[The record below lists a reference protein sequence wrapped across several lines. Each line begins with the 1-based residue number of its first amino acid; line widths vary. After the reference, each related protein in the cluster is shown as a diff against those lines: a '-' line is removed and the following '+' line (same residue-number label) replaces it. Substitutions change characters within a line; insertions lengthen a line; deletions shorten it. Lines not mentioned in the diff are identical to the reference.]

1 MSERKYFAACNSA
14 VGFKSFYPEIFSRE
28 RLRTLFVIKG
38 GPGTGKSRFMREVAQ
53 FAEERGEDVT
63 YYYCSSDPESLD
75 GVILEK
81 SRIAL
86 IDATAPHVYEPKCVG
101 AFEQIVNL
109 GEFWDRKLL
118 AESRAEIEAHSLKKS
133 NAFAAV
139 YAYLR
144 AIGNLEAAIETQKSS
159 IVKMEKLQKKAM
171 RFCKNIADGNGKKEI
186 ALCASIGMKG
196 NIRFDTYEKNAKIL
210 HRVGNF
216 ASLGH
221 LYLEAIMREGEKR
234 GAAMRVSFD
243 PVFPSRVDAL
253 EFTQSGEVFVLD
265 DDNTDIN
272 IRRFVDEEKLR
283 QVRGEMR
290 RTTAQKKA
298 IMELVK
304 DKFAEIREAHF
315 ALEDIFSTAMNF
327 CRKEQFTEE
336 FCRQLP

>member
-14 VGFKSFYPEIFSRE
+14 FGFKSYYHEIFSRE

-53 FAEERGEDVT
+53 YAEGQGEDAT

-86 IDATAPHVYEPKCVG
+86 IDATAPHVYEPKCIGV
-101 AFEQIVNL
+101 FEQIVNL

-118 AESRAEIEAHSLKKS
+118 AESRAEIEAHSLKKN

-144 AIGNLEAAIETQKSS
+144 AIGNLEAAIETQKLSM
-159 IVKMEKLQKKAM
+159 VKMEKLQKKAM
-171 RFCKNIADGNGKKEI
+171 RFGKNIANGNEKKEI

-221 LYLEAIMREGEKR
+221 LYLEAIMREGEKC

-243 PVFPSRVDAL
+243 PIFPNRVDAL

-265 DDNTDIN
+265 DNADVN
-272 IRRFVDEEKLR
+272 IRRFIDEERLR

-290 RTTAQKKA
+290 RATAQKKA
-298 IMELVK
+298 IMALAS

-315 ALEDIFSTAMNF
+315 ALEEIFSAAMNF

-336 FCRQLP
+336 FCRSLF

>member
-14 VGFKSFYPEIFSRE
+14 LGFKSYYHEIFSRE

-53 FAEERGEDVT
+53 YAEGQGEDVT
-63 YYYCSSDPESLD
+63 CYYCSSDPEALD
-75 GVILEK
+75 GVILEN

-86 IDATAPHVYEPKCVG
+86 IDATAPHVYEPKCIGV
-101 AFEQIVNL
+101 FEQIVNL

-118 AESRAEIEAHSLKKS
+118 AESRSEIEMLSGKKS
-133 NAFAAV
+133 DAFAAV

-144 AIGNLEAAIETQKSS
+144 AIGNLDEAIKPAIM
-159 IVKMEKLQKKAM
+159 IEKLQKKAM
-171 RFCKNIADGNGKKEI
+171 RFGKNIADGNGKKEI

-196 NIRFDTYEKNAKIL
+196 NVRFDTYEKNAKIL
-210 HRVGNF
+210 HRVSNF

-243 PVFPSRVDAL
+243 PIFPNRVDAL
-253 EFTQSGEVFVLD
+253 EFIQNGEVFVLD
-265 DDNTDIN
+265 DNADIN

-283 QVRGEMR
+283 GVRGEMR
-290 RTTAQKKA
+290 RVAAQKKA
-298 IMELVK
+298 IMALVS

-315 ALEDIFSTAMNF
+315 ALEEIFSAAMNF

-336 FCRQLP
+336 FCRQLFSEKS